1 MNIIP
6 YGKQHI
12 SEQDLDA
19 VVNTLKSDFL
29 TQGPKVEEFEIK
41 FAHYIGSK
49 YAVAVANGTAALHLS
64 VLALGLEKG
73 KKVITSPLTFVA
85 SANAVL
91 YGGGEVDFC
100 DIDPE
105 TLLLDI
111 DLVREKL
118 ASSPKGTYCGII
130 PVDFAGAPVQ
140 MDAFRTLADEYGL
153 WLLEDSCHAPGGY
166 FYDSLNHKQKCGNG
180 SFADLAI
187 FSFHPVKHI
196 ASGEGGMI
204 TTNNKE
210 LYQKLSTLRSHGI
223 VKEFD
228 NSKEEKPGWYYEM
241 QHLGF
246 NYRLSDIACSLGI
259 SQLKRINQNLEKRK
273 EIAQRYDEA
282 FANKKVTLPI
292 FKNKITHA
300 YHLYVIQIENRN
312 GLYNYLK
319 SKGVFAQVHYIP
331 VHLHPFYNK
340 LGFNEGDY
348 PNVESYY
355 KKCLSLPI
363 FPELRIKEVDYV
375 ISQILSFLNNNNIK

>member
-1 MNIIP
+1 MFKIP
-6 YGKQHI
+6 YGRHSVIQEDI
-12 SEQDLDA
+12 DA

-29 TQGPKVEEFEIK
+29 TQGPKVEEFETK
-41 FAHYIGSK
+41 FAQYIGSK

-64 VLALGLEKG
+64 ILALGLENG

-130 PVDFAGAPVQ
+130 PVDFAGAPVK
-140 MDAFRTLADEYGL
+140 MDAFRALADEYGL
-153 WLLEDSCHAPGGY
+153 WLLEDSCHAPGGC

-210 LYQKLSTLRSHGI
+210 LYQKLLTLRSHGI

-259 SQLKRINQNLEKRK
+259 SQLKRMDENLIRRK
-273 EIAQRYDEA
+273 EIALRYDEA
-282 FANKKVTLPI
+282 FVNKKVTLPI

-319 SKGVFAQVHYIP
+319 SKGVFTQVHYIP
-331 VHLHPFYNK
+331 VHLQPYYREI
-340 LGFNEGDY
+340 GFNEGDY
-348 PNVESYY
+348 PIVENYY

-363 FPELRIKEVDYV
+363 FPEMSKEEQEFV
-375 ISQILSFLNNNNIK
+375 INEVLNYID

>member
-12 SEQDLDA
+12 SEQDIDA

>member
-1 MNIIP
+1 MLNIP
-6 YGKQHI
+6 YGRHSVTQEDI
-12 SEQDLDA
+12 DT
-19 VVNTLKSDFL
+19 VVSTLKSNFL
-29 TQGPKVEEFEIK
+29 TQGPKVKEFETK
-41 FAHYIGSK
+41 FSDLFNSK

-73 KKVITSPLTFVA
+73 SRVITSPLTFVA

-91 YGGGEVDFC
+91 YAGGEVDFC
-100 DIDPE
+100 DINPK

-118 ASSPKGTYCGII
+118 AAAPKGTYSGII
-130 PVDFAGAPVQ
+130 PVDFAGAPIQ
-140 MDAFRTLADEYGL
+140 MEAFKALADEYGL
-153 WLLEDSCHAPGGY
+153 WILEDSCHAPGGY
-166 FYDSLNHKQKCGNG
+166 FYDASNQKQKCGNG

-210 LYQKLSTLRSHGI
+210 LYQKLLTLRSHGI

-259 SQLKRINQNLEKRK
+259 SQLKRIDENLKRRK
-273 EIAQRYDEA
+273 EIAQRYDQA
-282 FANKKVTLPI
+282 FTNKKLSLP
-292 FKNKITHA
+292 FFENKISHA
-300 YHLYVIQIENRN
+300 YHLYIIQVEDRN
-312 GLYNYLK
+312 GLYDHLK
-319 SKGVFAQVHYIP
+319 LKGIFAQVHYIP
-331 VHLHPFYNK
+331 VHLQPYYSK

-348 PNVESYY
+348 PQVENYY

-363 FPELRIKEVDYV
+363 FPGLSEEEQEFVINEV
-375 ISQILSFLNNNNIK
+375 LNYIN

>member
-1 MNIIP
+1 MFKIP
-6 YGKQHI
+6 YGRHSVIQEDI
-12 SEQDLDA
+12 DA

-29 TQGPKVEEFEIK
+29 TQGPKVEEFESK
-41 FAHYIGSK
+41 FAQYIGSK

-64 VLALGLEKG
+64 ILALGLENG

-118 ASSPKGTYCGII
+118 ASSLKGTYCGII

-210 LYQKLSTLRSHGI
+210 LYQKLLTLRSHGI

-259 SQLKRINQNLEKRK
+259 SQLKRIDENLKRRK
-273 EIAQRYDEA
+273 EIAQRYDQA
-282 FANKKVTLPI
+282 FTNKKLTLPL
-292 FKNKITHA
+292 FENKISHA
-300 YHLYVIQIENRN
+300 YHLYVIQVKNRN
-312 GLYNYLK
+312 GLYDHLK
-319 SKGVFAQVHYIP
+319 LKGIFAQVHYIP
-331 VHLHPFYNK
+331 VHLQPYYSK

-348 PNVESYY
+348 PKVENYY

-363 FPELRIKEVDYV
+363 FPGLSEEEQEFVINEV
-375 ISQILSFLNNNNIK
+375 LNYIN

>member
-1 MNIIP
+1 MFKIP
-6 YGKQHI
+6 YGRHSVIQEDI
-12 SEQDLDA
+12 DA

-29 TQGPKVEEFEIK
+29 TQGPKVEEFETK
-41 FAHYIGSK
+41 FAQYIGSK

-64 VLALGLEKG
+64 ILALGLENG

-100 DIDPE
+100 DIDLE

-130 PVDFAGAPVQ
+130 PVDFAGAPVK
-140 MDAFRTLADEYGL
+140 MDAFRALADEYGL
-153 WLLEDSCHAPGGY
+153 WLLEDSCHAPGGC

-210 LYQKLSTLRSHGI
+210 LYQKLLTLRSHGI

-259 SQLKRINQNLEKRK
+259 SQLKRMDENLIRRK
-273 EIAQRYDEA
+273 EIALRYDEA
-282 FANKKVTLPI
+282 FVNKKVTLPI

-319 SKGVFAQVHYIP
+319 SKGVFTQVHYIP
-331 VHLHPFYNK
+331 VHLQPYYREI
-340 LGFNEGDY
+340 GFNEGDY
-348 PNVESYY
+348 PIVENYY

-363 FPELRIKEVDYV
+363 FPEMSKEEQEFV
-375 ISQILSFLNNNNIK
+375 INEVLNYID

>member
-1 MNIIP
+1 M
-6 YGKQHI
+6 
-12 SEQDLDA
+12 
-19 VVNTLKSDFL
+19 
-29 TQGPKVEEFEIK
+29 
-41 FAHYIGSK
+41 
-49 YAVAVANGTAALHLS
+49 
-64 VLALGLEKG
+64 LALGLEKG
-73 KKVITSPLTFVA
+73 SRVITSPLTFVA

-91 YGGGEVDFC
+91 YAGGEVDFC
-100 DIDPE
+100 DINPK

-118 ASSPKGTYCGII
+118 AAAPKGTYSGII
-130 PVDFAGAPVQ
+130 PVDFAGAPIQ
-140 MDAFRTLADEYGL
+140 MEAFKALADEYGL
-153 WLLEDSCHAPGGY
+153 WILEDSCHAPGGY
-166 FYDSLNHKQKCGNG
+166 FYDASNQKQKCGNG

-210 LYQKLSTLRSHGI
+210 LYQKLLTLRSHGI

-259 SQLKRINQNLEKRK
+259 SQLKRIDENLKRRK
-273 EIAQRYDEA
+273 EIAQRYDQA
-282 FANKKVTLPI
+282 FTNKKLSLP
-292 FKNKITHA
+292 FFENKISHA
-300 YHLYVIQIENRN
+300 YHLYIIQVEDRN
-312 GLYNYLK
+312 GLYDHLK
-319 SKGVFAQVHYIP
+319 LKGIFAQVHYIP
-331 VHLHPFYNK
+331 VHLQPYYSK

-348 PNVESYY
+348 PQVENYY

-363 FPELRIKEVDYV
+363 FPGLSEEDQEFVINEV
-375 ISQILSFLNNNNIK
+375 LNYIN

>member
-1 MNIIP
+1 MRDRDIP
-6 YGKQHI
+6 YGRQNI
-12 SEQDLDA
+12 TQEDIDA
-19 VVNTLKSDFL
+19 VVSTLKSDFL
-29 TQGPKVEEFEIK
+29 TQGPKVEEFETK
-41 FAHYIGSK
+41 FAQYIGSK

-91 YGGGEVDFC
+91 YAGGEIDFC

-166 FYDSLNHKQKCGNG
+166 FYDKSNEQQNCGNG
-180 SFADLAI
+180 NFADAAI

-204 TTNNKE
+204 TTNDHRIYK
-210 LYQKLSTLRSHGI
+210 KLLKLRTHGI
-223 VKEFD
+223 TKNPDELLE
-228 NSKEEKPGWYYEM
+228 NHGPWYYEM
-241 QHLGF
+241 QSLGY
-246 NYRLSDIACSLGI
+246 NYRLDDISCSLGI
-259 SQLKRINQNLEKRK
+259 SQLFRANESLTKRK
-273 EIAQRYDEA
+273 LIARKYQDALTGIQELK
-282 FANKKVTLPI
+282 FFNPDI
-292 FKNKITHA
+292 EGHA
-300 YHLYVIQIENRN
+300 YHLLVIETPERRALYDHLRSHQI
-312 GLYNYLK
+312 
-319 SKGVFAQVHYIP
+319 FAQVHYIP
-331 VHLHPFYNK
+331 VHLQPYYK
-340 LGFNEGDY
+340 SLGFGKGDF
-348 PNVESYY
+348 PKVETHYEN
-355 KKCLSLPI
+355 CLSLPI
-363 FPELRIKEVDYV
+363 FPSITEEELEYTISTIK
-375 ISQILSFLNNNNIK
+375 SFFNV

>member
-12 SEQDLDA
+12 SEQDIDA

-363 FPELRIKEVDYV
+363 FPELRIKEVVYV

>member
-12 SEQDLDA
+12 SEQDIDA

-118 ASSPKGTYCGII
+118 ASSLKGTYCGII

-196 ASGEGGMI
+196 ASGEGGVI

-210 LYQKLSTLRSHGI
+210 LYQKLLTLRSHGI